1 MAQEEQAQKIGFGY
15 VDDTSDELRT
25 KSGGKFGLNQGVFLT
40 KFELNKNAGKD
51 KSEQDALDIEV
62 QVKDRAETSRIYPTD
77 RVFDGD
83 GNEITDKNS
92 KAYIDGYNE
101 DWKHKN
107 ALIIHILKNFRTD
120 EEVRQ
125 AFSVPIN
132 SFADFINIAAGLLP
146 NNFASKPLD
155 VFLEWQW
162 TIPKGKD
169 QTYLQLPNNMKGGA
183 WLVPHM
189 EAQGEW
195 KEVVD
200 AESGLKYVDSE
211 TGREHAFT
219 RSANFMNSNKAQQ
232 QRTGQQ
238 AANNALQNAA
248 GGAGTGDA
256 KKSGW

>member
-1 MAQEEQAQKIGFGY
+1 MAQEGQTQKIGFGY
-15 VDDTSDELRT
+15 VDDTSDDLKT

-51 KSEQDALDIEV
+51 KSEQDALDYEI
-62 QVKDRAETSRIYPTD
+62 QIKDASQSNRVYPTD

-92 KAYIDGYNE
+92 QAYTDGYNE

-107 ALIIHILKNFRTD
+107 ALIIHILKNFRSD

-146 NNFASKPLD
+146 ENFASKPLD
-155 VFLEWQW
+155 TFLEWQW
-162 TIPKGKD
+162 KIPKGKD
-169 QTYLQLPNNMKGGA
+169 QTYLQLPQNMKGGA

-189 EAQGEW
+189 QAEGEW
-195 KEVVD
+195 LETITED
-200 AESGLKYVDSE
+200 GLKYVDSKN
-211 TGREHAFT
+211 GREHAFT
-219 RSANFMNSNKAQQ
+219 RSSNFMESPKAKQ

-248 GGAGTGDA
+248 GTGDA